1 MVSLPPAPQPCYQP
15 CMHAQIRR
23 FSHPIFVTTNR
34 DPFKFKESCICR
46 DLYMTGQSAHTMH
59 QVVADLAV
67 LPASQFIDSITL
79 KRCDINSTEVSLL
92 LSVLSYV
99 SFIHIDGL
107 SPDVLLM
114 DDRDRLVVPPAI
126 KTLQNLAYF
135 SLTDMPFG
143 GGLPSEMGT
152 MKGLVYLELG
162 GRGEGDCPPVITG
175 TGSSQHPFLP
185 TEMGRLTGLFRFLVN
200 DVNMAV
206 EGPTSP
212 VFSRLV
218 GLDKL
223 LMNRNCLPSLPV
235 GLTNLRQLN
244 KLDVKDN
251 RLTSLE
257 SLFAEGMLSSD
268 NSGESGNSSG
278 VLNALKFLFLD
289 ANKITAL
296 PSGLENLSSLIFI
309 SAPLNRINDAGV
321 PPSLQRLRR
330 MDTLNLAGNRLN
342 HLPVEA
348 MKAPRLRWIN
358 LEGNNISTHASLVA
372 VAEGGEEEATI
383 VAPLEDHAFG
393 TTADSGTR
401 KTKIRSNDA
410 GLVLLG
416 YNGVC
421 AESAS
426 FTTARK
432 DFATT
437 VIGDV
442 SWTLRCEEQCS
453 VGCISEKWGPGE
465 RYTPDLSDPACVPSC
480 NTTECGWQ
488 NGNCLA

>member
-1 MVSLPPAPQPCYQP
+1 
-15 CMHAQIRR
+15 
-23 FSHPIFVTTNR
+23 
-34 DPFKFKESCICR
+34 
-46 DLYMTGQSAHTMH
+46 MTGQSAHTMH

-67 LPASQFIDSITL
+67 LPASHFLDSITF
-79 KRCDINSTEVSLL
+79 KRCDINATEVSLL

-99 SFIHIDGL
+99 SFIHIEGL
-107 SPDVLLM
+107 
-114 DDRDRLVVPPAI
+114 DDRGRLVVPPAI
-126 KTLQNLAYF
+126 KTLKSLAYL

-152 MKGLVYLELG
+152 MKGLVYLELQG
-162 GRGEGDCPPVITG
+162 KTGRGEGGCPPVITG

-185 TEMGRLTGLFRFLVN
+185 TEMGRLTGLFRFLVK
-200 DVNMAV
+200 DVNMAG

-223 LMNRNCLPSLPV
+223 LMNRNCLPSLPL

-257 SLFAEGMLSSD
+257 SLFAEDMLSGD
-268 NSGESGNSSG
+268 NSGDHSGNSSG
-278 VLNALKFLFLD
+278 GNNEGNGDVSSSGSGGEILNALKFLILD
-289 ANKITAL
+289 ANEITAL
-296 PSGLENLSSLIFI
+296 PSGLGNLSSLIFI
-309 SAPLNRINDAGV
+309 SAPLNRISDAGV
-321 PPSLQRLRR
+321 PSSLQRLRR

-372 VAEGGEEEATI
+372 VEDGGEEEATI
-383 VAPLEDHAFG
+383 VASLADHVVG
-393 TTADSGTR
+393 TTANSGTR
-401 KTKIRSNDA
+401 RTKTHSKDA

-421 AESAS
+421 AGSAS

-442 SWTLRCEEQCS
+442 TWTLRCEEQCS

-465 RYTPDLSDPACVPSC
+465 RYTPDLSDPACVPAC